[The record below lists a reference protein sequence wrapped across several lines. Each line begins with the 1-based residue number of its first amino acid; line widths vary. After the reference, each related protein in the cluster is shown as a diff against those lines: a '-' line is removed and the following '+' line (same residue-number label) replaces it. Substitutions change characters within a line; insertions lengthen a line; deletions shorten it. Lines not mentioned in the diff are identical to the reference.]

1 MRKMTITVP
10 KNIKTRR
17 EERELR
23 RLTQDYVDEV
33 LYDDIDW
40 DWSSLVAL
48 MRYKIGRM
56 RKCLRTGLSVDAA
69 RNSRDMKKVE
79 EALKRLEDDD
89 YFHDLAKKVRK
100 KHQARMDFV
109 KKPDGK
115 SGATSSIATTCWG
128 LEVVPVKKGGKVNLK
143 AYNRDFRA
151 ADRKSK
157 RLINADM
164 DLVFDTLKDRMRHW
178 WE

>member
-79 EALKRLEDDD
+79 EALKRMEDDD
-89 YFHDLAKKVRK
+89 YFHGLAKKVRK

-109 KKPDGK
+109 KR
-115 SGATSSIATTCWG
+115 A

>member
-40 DWSSLVAL
+40 DWSALVAL
-48 MRYKIGRM
+48 MRYKVGRM
-56 RKCLRTGLSVDAA
+56 RKCMRTGLSVYAA
-69 RNSRDMKKVE
+69 RNARDMKKVE
-79 EALKRLEDDD
+79 EALKRLEADD
-89 YFHDLAKKVRK
+89 YFLDLAKKVLK
-100 KHQARMDFV
+100 KHQARRDFV

-115 SGATSSIATTCWG
+115 SSCI
-128 LEVVPVKKGGKVNLK
+128 EVVPIKKGGKVNLK
-143 AYNRDFRA
+143 AYNRDFRSA
-151 ADRKSK
+151 RRKSE
-157 RLINADM
+157 RLVNADM
-164 DLVFDTLKDRMRHW
+164 DLVFDTLKDRMRCW
-178 WE
+178 WD